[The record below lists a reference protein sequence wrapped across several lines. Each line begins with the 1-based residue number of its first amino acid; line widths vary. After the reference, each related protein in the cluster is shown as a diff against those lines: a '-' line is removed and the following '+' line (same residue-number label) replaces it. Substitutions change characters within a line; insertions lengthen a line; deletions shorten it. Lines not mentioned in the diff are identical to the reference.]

1 MVFFKDSLHIAQCAM
16 LLLAMAG
23 CLGQA
28 SAQGEARVTA
38 RISAAQIAVGDQVKL
53 FIEAQ
58 NNPTAG
64 RLQWANIPDSVN
76 GLEIIEKGKI
86 DTVNSGSFVTYKQR
100 LVITGFDSGMFQ
112 VPALVFTVLKA
123 DGSAPLE
130 LRSDSFQLLV
140 QTLAVDT
147 TKAFK
152 PIKGIIFVKTTWM
165 DYLVYIIIGSLIL
178 LVLVAAGFYLLKKK
192 KVEVP
197 KPPKPEEPLF
207 DRTIRLLDELDAK
220 QLWQKNKVKEYYVE
234 LTDIVRGYIE
244 ERFATKAMELTT
256 DELLS
261 KVRHT
266 KDLMAYYERLAMIL
280 NTADLAKFAKAQ
292 PLPQEHVDA
301 MEHAKNFVNQTKPV
315 IIQLNTETENKI

>member
-1 MVFFKDSLHIAQCAM
+1 MVFLNRSRYATRCM
-16 LLLAMAG
+16 LLILAVACGMARA
-23 CLGQA
+23 Q
-28 SAQGEARVTA
+28 AQGEARVTA

-53 FIEAQ
+53 FLEAQ
-58 NNPTAG
+58 NNPSAG

-86 DTVNSGSFVTYKQR
+86 DTVTSGSFVTYRQR
-100 LVITGFDSGMFQ
+100 LIITGFDSGMFQ
-112 VPALVFTVLKA
+112 VPSLVFSVFKP

-165 DYLVYIIIGSLIL
+165 DYLVYIIIGGLIV
-178 LVLVAAGFYLLKKK
+178 LVLAVIGVYLWKNKKP
-192 KVEVP
+192 EPP
-197 KPPKPEEPLF
+197 KPPKPAEPLY
-207 DRTIRLLDELDAK
+207 DRTMRLLDELDAK
-220 QLWQKNKVKEYYVE
+220 QLWQKNKVKDYYVE

-244 ERFATKAMELTT
+244 ERFGTKAMELTT
-256 DELLS
+256 DELLT

-266 KDLMAYYERLAMIL
+266 KDLMAYYERLSMIL
-280 NTADLAKFAKAQ
+280 TTADLAKFAKAQ

-301 MEHAKNFVNQTKPV
+301 MEHAKTFVNQTKPI
-315 IIQLNTETENKI
+315 IIQPTTETENKI